1 MSAPLYLTRNA
12 HRTWLKWHRGRRR
25 AADPV
30 FTGARILEAMQ
41 LGASV
46 EIDLVLHAD
55 RGFAILHDKTLD
67 RETTGTGRV
76 VDTPAA
82 NLRALHLRAEDGTP
96 IPDRVML
103 LEDLCALLAQHH
115 PHPEALL
122 QLDFKED
129 SSALDPSAIANFA
142 SAVAPIASALI
153 LSGGDA
159 DAIGLLAEN
168 TPGLR
173 TGYDPCYGASLA
185 RLEKTGDFA
194 TFTAD
199 ALRAAPRAE
208 MIYLHHALVLEA
220 DRAGFDIITALHA
233 NNRRVDAWT
242 IKTADDTTKPLIQRL
257 LELRVDQITTD
268 DPEGVLAMMGN
279 A

>member
-1 MSAPLYLTRNA
+1 MSAPLFLTRNA

-25 AADPV
+25 ASDPV

-46 EIDLVLHAD
+46 EIDLVIHAD
-55 RGFAILHDKTLD
+55 RGFAVLHDKTLD

-76 VDTPAA
+76 AA
-82 NLRALHLRAEDGTP
+82 TSAGTLRTLHLRAEDGSP

-103 LEDLCALLAQHH
+103 LEDLCALLTENA
-115 PHPEALL
+115 PHKDALL

-129 SSALDPSAIANFA
+129 FAALDPRAIANFA
-142 SAVAPIASALI
+142 TTVAPVASALI

-159 DAIGLLAEN
+159 DAIALLAEN

-199 ALRAAPRAE
+199 ALRAAPVAE
-208 MIYLHHALVLEA
+208 MIYLHHALILEA
-220 DRAGFDIITALHA
+220 DRAGFDIIAALHA
-233 NNRRVDAWT
+233 DHRRVDAWT
-242 IKTADDTTKPLIQRL
+242 IKAADDTTKPLIQRL

>member
-25 AADPV
+25 ASDPV

-46 EIDLVLHAD
+46 EIDLVIHAD
-55 RGFAILHDKTLD
+55 RGFAVLHDKTLE
-67 RETTGTGRV
+67 RETTGSGRV
-76 VDTPAA
+76 VDTHASK
-82 NLRALHLRAEDGTP
+82 LRTLHLRAEDGTP
-96 IPDRVML
+96 IPDHVML
-103 LEDLCALLAQHH
+103 LEDLSALLAEHQ

-129 SSALDPSAIANFA
+129 LSALDPIAVANFA
-142 SAVAPIASALI
+142 SAVAPIAKSLI

-159 DAIGLLAEN
+159 DAIALLAAN

-185 RLEKTGDFA
+185 RLQATGDFA

-199 ALRAAPRAE
+199 ALTAAADAE
-208 MIYLHHALVLEA
+208 MIYLHYGLILEA
-220 DRAGFDIITALHA
+220 DRAGFDIIAALHA
-233 NNRRVDAWT
+233 DHRRVDAWT
-242 IKTADDTTKPLIQRL
+242 IKTADDTTKPAIDRL
-257 LELRVDQITTD
+257 LDLRVDQITTD
-268 DPEGVLAMMGN
+268 DPEGVLEMMGSR
-279 A
+279 

>member
-1 MSAPLYLTRNA
+1 MSAPLYLTRNT
-12 HRTWLKWHRGRRR
+12 HRIWLKWHRGRRR
-25 AADPV
+25 ASDPV

-46 EIDLVLHAD
+46 EIDLVIHAD
-55 RGFAILHDKTLD
+55 RGFAVLHDKTLE
-67 RETTGTGRV
+67 RETTGSGRV
-76 VDTPAA
+76 VDTHAA
-82 NLRALHLRAEDGTP
+82 QLRTLYLRAEDGTP

-103 LEDLCALLAQHH
+103 LEDLCTLLAEHQ
-115 PHPEALL
+115 PHPDAVL
-122 QLDFKED
+122 QLDFKENFP
-129 SSALDPSAIANFA
+129 ALDPRAIANFA

-159 DAIGLLAEN
+159 DAIALLAES

-199 ALRAAPRAE
+199 ALRAAPVAE
-208 MIYLHHALVLEA
+208 MIYLHHALILEA
-220 DRAGFDIITALHA
+220 DRAGFDIIAALHA
-233 NNRRVDAWT
+233 DHRRVDAWT
-242 IKTADDTTKPLIQRL
+242 IKAADDTTKPLIQRL